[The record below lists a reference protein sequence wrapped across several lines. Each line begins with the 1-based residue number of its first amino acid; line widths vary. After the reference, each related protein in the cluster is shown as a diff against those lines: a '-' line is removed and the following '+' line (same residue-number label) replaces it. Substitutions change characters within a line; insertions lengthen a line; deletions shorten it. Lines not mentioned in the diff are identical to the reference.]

1 MPPASHCAIVR
12 LVKPIPIS
20 SGGQIAI
27 PAAIR
32 RRWGTRRVRLIDR
45 GDELVVRPVPDDPI
59 GAAAGALAAYREPG
73 TDEIRVLLRREEQD
87 IEDERFRRQP

>member
-1 MPPASHCAIVR
+1 M
-12 LVKPIPIS
+12 KPVPIS

-45 GDELVVRPVPDDPI
+45 GSELVIQPIPDDPI
-59 GAAAGALAAYREPG
+59 AVAAGSLAAYRLPG
-73 TDEIRVLLRREEQD
+73 TDEIRAQLRDEERAREAARYGAE
-87 IEDERFRRQP
+87 